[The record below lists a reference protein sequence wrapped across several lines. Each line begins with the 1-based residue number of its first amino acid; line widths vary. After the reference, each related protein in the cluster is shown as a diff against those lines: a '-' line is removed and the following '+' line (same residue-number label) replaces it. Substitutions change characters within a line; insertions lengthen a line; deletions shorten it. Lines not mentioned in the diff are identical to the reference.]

1 MEWSIQ
7 QIARIA
13 GTTSRTLRHYDDL
26 GLVPPSSTG
35 ANGYR
40 YYDQQALVRL
50 QRVLLLRELG
60 LGLPAIAEVV
70 DGQQDAA
77 SALRVHAQWL
87 RHERERLDR
96 QLAAVEKTMRATEG
110 GESLM
115 AEDMFDGFDHTKYR
129 DEVTERWGADAY
141 ARSDAWWRGLD
152 AADKAQWKQRTAQLQ
167 HDWQDAAAR
176 GIAPAGAEA
185 QQLAARHVAWLTG
198 IPGTPA
204 AAPGGDVAAYVT
216 GLGDMYVADPRFAAH
231 YGGVPG
237 AEFVRDALRA
247 YVAQR

>member
-1 MEWSIQ
+1 MQWSIQ

-13 GTTSRTLRHYDDL
+13 GTTSRALRHYDDI
-26 GLVPPSSTG
+26 GLVPPASTG
-35 ANGYR
+35 RNGYR
-40 YYDQQALVRL
+40 YYDQASLVRL

-60 LGLPAIAEVV
+60 LGLPAIAEVI

-77 SALRVHAQWL
+77 AALGAHAQWL
-87 RHERERLDR
+87 RQERQRLDR
-96 QLAAVEKTMRATEG
+96 QIAAVEKTMRATEG

-115 AEDMFDGFDHTKYR
+115 AEEMFDGFDHTKHR

-141 ARSDAWWRGLD
+141 ERSDAWWRGLD
-152 AADKAQWKQRTAQLQ
+152 AAGRSQWKQRTEQLQ
-167 HDWQDAAAR
+167 RDWRDAATR
-176 GIAPAGAEA
+176 GIAADGAEA
-185 QQLAARHVAWLTG
+185 QELAERHVAWLTG

-204 AAPGGDVAAYVT
+204 AAPDGDVAAYVL

-231 YGGVPG
+231 YGGAPG